1 MNDLPT
7 IRRAV
12 AAAQPYVRRTPL
24 LPIDA
29 GRWLKLES
37 LQPTGSFKVRGFVA
51 AALAMSPNERG
62 RGLLTVSA
70 GNAALAC
77 AYAAQALEVPCR
89 VFSFDTAPKAKI
101 EGVRALGARVTLL
114 PRAELLAWM
123 NRRGWEGEPEW
134 FIHPFADDLV
144 QAGHG
149 GIGLEILADLPEV
162 RRVVVPVGG
171 GGLMVGVAE
180 AVRQIRPEVEMV
192 GAISSGYAMW
202 PRIMRGEP
210 LDRALTPE
218 TIADGTTAPYDPRLR
233 PRLAACVDS
242 WVTVPEPALRR
253 AVWRLASHGKVVAEG
268 AGALAYA
275 ALDCLEGRPATVAVV
290 SGGNID
296 PALLVELG
304 SESL

>member
-1 MNDLPT
+1 VNDLQM
-7 IRRAV
+7 IGAAV

-24 LPIDA
+24 LPLDR

-37 LQPTGSFKVRGFVA
+37 LQPTGSFKVRGFLA
-51 AALAMSPNERG
+51 AALALSPDERA

-101 EGVRALGARVTLL
+101 EGVRALGAGVTLL
-114 PRAELLAWM
+114 PRHELLAWIG
-123 NRRGWEGEPEW
+123 RRGWEAEPES
-134 FIHPFADDLV
+134 FLHPFADDLV

-149 GIGLEILADLPEV
+149 GIGLEILAEVPEV

-180 AVRQIRPEVEMV
+180 AITQTRPGVEMV
-192 GAISSGYAMW
+192 GAVAGGYEMW

-210 LDRALTPE
+210 PDVTLKPE
-218 TIADGTTAPYDPRLR
+218 TIADGITAPYDPRLR
-233 PRLAACVDS
+233 PRLEACVDS

-253 AVWRLASHGKVVAEG
+253 AVWRLAAEGKVVAEG

-275 ALDCLEGRPATVAVV
+275 GLDFLEGRPPTVAVV

-304 SESL
+304 SEPL

>member
-1 MNDLPT
+1 MNDLQT
-7 IRRAV
+7 IGAAV

-24 LPIDA
+24 LPLDR

-37 LQPTGSFKVRGFVA
+37 LQPTGSFKVRGFLA
-51 AALAMSPNERG
+51 AALALSPDERA

-77 AYAAQALEVPCR
+77 AYAAHALDVPCR
-89 VFSFDTAPKAKI
+89 VFSFDTAPKTKL
-101 EGVRALGARVTLL
+101 EGLRALGAGVTLL
-114 PRAELLAWM
+114 PRADLLAWLS
-123 NRRGWEGEPEW
+123 RHGWEAEPET

-149 GIGLEILADLPEV
+149 GIGLEILADVPGV
-162 RRVVVPVGG
+162 HRVVVPVGG

-180 AVRQIRPEVEMV
+180 AIKQTRPAVEMV
-192 GAISSGYAMW
+192 GAVAAGYEMW
-202 PRIMRGEP
+202 PRIMRGES
-210 LDRALTPE
+210 LAATLKPE
-218 TIADGTTAPYDPRLR
+218 TIADGTTAPYDSRLQ

-242 WVTVPEPALRR
+242 WVTVPEPVLRGS
-253 AVWRLASHGKVVAEG
+253 VWRLAAEGKVVAEG

-275 ALDCLEGRPATVAVV
+275 ALDFLESRPPTVAVV

-296 PALLVELG
+296 PALLVQLNA
-304 SESL
+304 ESL